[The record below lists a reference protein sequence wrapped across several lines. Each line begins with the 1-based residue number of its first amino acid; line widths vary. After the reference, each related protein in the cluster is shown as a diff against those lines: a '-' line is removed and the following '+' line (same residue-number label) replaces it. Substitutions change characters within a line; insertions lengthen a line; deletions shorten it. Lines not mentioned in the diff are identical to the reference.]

1 MKNKNLDRVQNSHLL
16 RFGANALEQQ
26 RINGSGKIRTDIST
40 PVPELSKRFVNS
52 LQEEGAEKVALRDG
66 DVEFWNYFS
75 WMMAYSFPFD
85 LMDFVS
91 WGRIK
96 IDSLQKIVSYKVSIF
111 PLFVLCVLTSLLFS
125 GFLFMGEALYFGFFI
140 LFTWMIY
147 GFIWLRKSSQ
157 FNSFI
162 KKVCSESNQVEI
174 A

>member
-1 MKNKNLDRVQNSHLL
+1 MIYK
-16 RFGANALEQQ
+16 
-26 RINGSGKIRTDIST
+26 ISGKIRTDIST

-96 IDSLQKIVSYKVSIF
+96 IDSLQKIVSYKVSIS

-125 GFLFMGEALYFGFFI
+125 GFLFMGEALY
-140 LFTWMIY
+140 
-147 GFIWLRKSSQ
+147 SQ

-162 KKVCSESNQVEI
+162 KKVCSESNQVENV

>member
-1 MKNKNLDRVQNSHLL
+1 M
-16 RFGANALEQQ
+16 
-26 RINGSGKIRTDIST
+26 IYTISGKIRTDIST
-40 PVPELSKRFVNS
+40 PVSELSKRFVNS
-52 LQEEGAEKVALRDG
+52 LREEGAEKVALRDG
-66 DVEFWNYFS
+66 DVEFRNYFS
-75 WMMAYSFPFD
+75 WMVWGYAFPFD

-111 PLFVLCVLTSLLFS
+111 PFFVLCVLTSLLFS
-125 GFLFMGEALYFGFFI
+125 GFLFMGEVLYSGFFI

-162 KKVCSESNQVEI
+162 KTVCSESNQAENV